1 VGRGETLSSM
11 PQQTMHQ
18 TMTTAE
24 SATAAAGAPVDDDE
38 ARSLVVTA
46 LHAGAPT
53 IVVQPILGLG
63 VGRAIAYEALSRFT
77 HGGPSLSP
85 DQWFA
90 MAHRVGLGAMFE
102 ARAIDL
108 AIKSGAS
115 RPPGTLLS
123 INVSPSVLASQELH
137 QVLPLDLGNL
147 QFEITEKEVVDD
159 PENLMTILR
168 ALRERGAR
176 IAVDDVGEGYAG
188 LQRVMA
194 LSPDLLKLDRS
205 LVSGVEAEP
214 GKAAMVEAV
223 VRYAGKVGAA
233 VCAEGVESLDDLY
246 TLADLDVAEAQGWVI
261 GMPSP
266 TFEEVSDAS
275 RLTCESSFARA
286 LAVGGRSA
294 APDTALSLEHLL
306 GRLVD
311 TKDLDAL
318 AGLMTSVARTL
329 NCDRVELSYVDESGQ
344 YLEAV
349 VPGTWQPEGIRYL
362 IDDYVASR
370 DALSQQQMMQVLAS
384 DPGAD
389 PKEREW
395 MRSEGVGSIVGVPIV
410 CAGRSIGLMECCH
423 VDETP
428 WRRQQLRHAR
438 IVAAVLGPV
447 LGTLNPAPYPAPNP
461 AP

>member
-1 VGRGETLSSM
+1 MQR
-11 PQQTMHQ
+11 
-18 TMTTAE
+18 TMTTTE
-24 SATAAAGAPVDDDE
+24 SSAAASIAPVDDDE

-63 VGRAIAYEALSRFT
+63 VGRTVAYEALSRFT

-90 MAHRVGLGAMFE
+90 MAHRVDLGATFE

-108 AIKSGAS
+108 AIRAGVD
-115 RPPGTLLS
+115 RPAGTLLS
-123 INVSPSVLASQELH
+123 INVSPSVLTSRELH
-137 QVLPLDLGNL
+137 QVLPLDLAGL
-147 QFEITEKEVVDD
+147 QFEITEKEVVED
-159 PENLMTILR
+159 PERLSAIVQT
-168 ALRERGAR
+168 LRERGAR

-194 LSPDLLKLDRS
+194 MSPDLLKLDRS
-205 LVSGVEAEP
+205 LVTGVEAEP

-223 VRYAGKVGAA
+223 VRYAAKVGAS

-261 GMPSP
+261 GMPSE

-286 LAVGGRSA
+286 LAVGGRGA
-294 APDTALSLEHLL
+294 TPDTPLSLEHLL

-318 AGLMTSVARTL
+318 ADLMASVAKTL
-329 NCDRVELSYVDESGQ
+329 HCDRVELSYVDETGQ

-349 VPGTWQPEGIRYL
+349 IPGTWQLEGIRYF

-370 DALSQQQMMQVLAS
+370 DALANQQMMQVMAS
-384 DPGAD
+384 DPAAD
-389 PKEREW
+389 PKELEW
-395 MRSEGVGSIVGVPIV
+395 MEAEGVRSIIGVPIV
-410 CAGRSIGLMECCH
+410 CAGRSIGLLECCN
-423 VDETP
+423 VDESP
-428 WRRQQLRHAR
+428 WLRQQLRHAR
-438 IVAAVLGPV
+438 IVASVLGPV
-447 LGTLNPAPYPAPNP
+447 LGTLNAPPKSAVRDFSGQ
-461 AP
+461 A